1 LRSARSRDRC
11 GGSPRKST
19 KDIDRAIKLYDSKQY
34 TLKEI
39 EEMTAV
45 SKATLYRNLK

>member
-1 LRSARSRDRC
+1 MW
-11 GGSPRKST
+11 RKA
-19 KDIDRAIKLYDSKQY
+19 KKIDKGYIDIAIKLYDSKQY

-45 SKATLYRNLK
+45 SKATLCRNLRI